1 MKKYSLKLD
10 DDFDS
15 ISVEKFIQMPK
26 LVICPESLR
35 LNWRKEILNVNKDL
49 DVQILLS
56 NEEFHFGKDWTIVG
70 YKTASKFVEQLK
82 QFDCVFVDECHNCKA
97 VNNWG
102 KPTSKRATAVI
113 DITTNAKYCYLLS
126 GTPMPSHNKDLFNI
140 LKMLKCEKF
149 DFNNKWVFK
158 NYADKFCAP
167 RTTRFGMD
175 YSGNSNSSELH
186 DLLNST
192 MVRRLKKDVLPDLHK
207 QRIFI
212 PIEPKFK
219 SDYKDIERRLYCP
232 DPEDSYM
239 GLAMSG
245 RKVLSNYK
253 INDTIDLADSL
264 VNAGESVVIVTCF
277 RETADKLA
285 EHYADNCCE
294 IRGGMSDNDKQMSID
309 LFQSKQVQVCILSLK
324 AGGVGITLTAAHTMI
339 IVDYDWLPADMIQ
352 VEDRIC
358 RTGQTEACLIY
369 YVYCEN
375 SIFDNIF
382 IETISDKSQ
391 NIDLVVDNSENTY
404 NINEEKDENST
415 YLERLKAKILTTDKP
430 KVKST
435 KKSKSSTKSTHR
447 KAS

>member
-35 LNWRKEILNVNKDL
+35 LNWKKEILSVNKDL

-56 NEEFHFGKDWTIVG
+56 NEEFHYGEDWTIVG

-82 QFDCVFVDECHNCKA
+82 QFNCVFVDECHNCKA

-102 KPTSKRATAVI
+102 KPTSKRANAVI

-167 RTTRFGMD
+167 RNTRFGMD

-186 DLLNST
+186 SLLNLN
-192 MVRRLKKDVLPDLHK
+192 MIRRLKKDVLPDLHK

-212 PIEPKFK
+212 PIVPKFK
-219 SDYKDIERRLYCP
+219 SDYKDIENRLYYP
-232 DPEDSYM
+232 KKDDTYM

-245 RKVLSNYK
+245 RKILSNYK

-277 RETADKLA
+277 KETADKLI
-285 EHYADNCCE
+285 EYYADNCCE
-294 IRGGMSDNDKQMSID
+294 IRGGMSDVDKQASIEI
-309 LFQSKQVQVCILSLK
+309 FQSKKVQVCVLSLK

-358 RTGQTEACLIY
+358 RTGQTESCLIY

-375 SIFDNIF
+375 SILDNTF
-382 IETISDKSQ
+382 IETISDKSE
-391 NIDLVVDNSENTY
+391 NIDLVIDDSENTY
-404 NINEEKDENST
+404 NINEEKIENST
-415 YLERLKAKILTTDKP
+415 YLEKLKSKIESTIKP
-430 KVKST
+430 KT
-435 KKSKSSTKSTHR
+435 KTKTSK
-447 KAS
+447 KASSK